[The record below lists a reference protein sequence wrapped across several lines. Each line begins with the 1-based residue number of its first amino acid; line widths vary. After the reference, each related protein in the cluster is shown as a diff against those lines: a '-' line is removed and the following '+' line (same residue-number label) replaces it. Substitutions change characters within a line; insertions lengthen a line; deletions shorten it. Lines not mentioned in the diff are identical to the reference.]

1 MNELVR
7 ASMITF
13 INLNIKM
20 FVEQILHGFPGRF
33 LAAIFELISHISCV
47 NESVM
52 YWYRLTFSTRSGEI
66 QRIIDIPKPCS
77 TYPLMYTTYE
87 YYIPSTGRGV
97 RTSFRHHANLR
108 HQIRFPSW
116 ESAEIISKTLIRR
129 QTNIPPPFQG

>member
-87 YYIPSTGRGV
+87 YYIQQVAG
-97 RTSFRHHANLR
+97 
-108 HQIRFPSW
+108 
-116 ESAEIISKTLIRR
+116 
-129 QTNIPPPFQG
+129 